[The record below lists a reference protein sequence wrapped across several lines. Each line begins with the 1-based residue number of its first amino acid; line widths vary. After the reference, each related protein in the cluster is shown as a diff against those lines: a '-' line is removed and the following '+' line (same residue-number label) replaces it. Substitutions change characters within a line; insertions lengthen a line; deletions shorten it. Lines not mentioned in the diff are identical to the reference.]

1 MKLYLVSRTD
11 KWDYYDEYVSF
22 VVAAEN
28 EENAKS
34 YHPVGHLLREP
45 GYLYDYEYQWTN
57 RNNLIV
63 ECIGESYSSE
73 EKVIHSSFS
82 RARISD

>member
-1 MKLYLVSRTD
+1 MKLYLVSRDD
-11 KWDYYDEYVSF
+11 KWDYYDEYTSF

-45 GYLYDYEYQWTN
+45 GYHYDYDYKWTN
-57 RNNLIV
+57 RNNLVV
-63 ECIGESYSSE
+63 EHIGESNSLV
-73 EKVIHSSFS
+73 EKVINSSYS
-82 RARISD
+82 PARISD

>member
-1 MKLYLVSRTD
+1 MKLYLVSRDD
-11 KWDYYDEYVSF
+11 KWDYYDEYTSF

-45 GYLYDYEYQWTN
+45 GYLYDYQYEWTDK
-57 RNNLIV
+57 NNLVV
-63 ECIGESYSSE
+63 EHIGESNSLV
-73 EKVIHSSFS
+73 EKVIISSYS
-82 RARISD
+82 SARISD